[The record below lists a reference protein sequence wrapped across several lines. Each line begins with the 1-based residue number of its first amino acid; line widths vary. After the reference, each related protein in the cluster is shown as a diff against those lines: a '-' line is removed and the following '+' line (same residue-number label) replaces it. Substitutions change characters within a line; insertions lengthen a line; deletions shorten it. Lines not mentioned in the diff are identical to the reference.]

1 MENNSLTLAQAA
13 TQFLASLSPQ
23 DRETA
28 QQEVNK
34 FIRWYGMERRI
45 KGLAAQEVARYAE
58 RMDTSSANV
67 EARLG
72 PVKAFLSYAKKE
84 GLTAANLSV
93 HMRVKKRAAKRKPAR
108 GRQVDRLSLTADG
121 YEQLK
126 AELSGLQAER
136 HTIAEDIRLAAADK
150 DFRENAPLDAAKDH
164 QGLVE
169 GRIRQLE
176 AVLKSATVSTDRGDA
191 TTVALGSTVT
201 LRALPSGEEVRYTLV
216 HASEAKPAK
225 GKLSATSPTG
235 KALLG
240 RRGGEVVEVAAP
252 VGTLTY
258 RIEVIES

>member
-1 MENNSLTLAQAA
+1 MENNRLTLAQAA
-13 TQFLASLSPQ
+13 TQFLASLSHR
-23 DRETA
+23 DRDAA

-34 FIRWYGMERRI
+34 FVRWYGMERPI
-45 KGLAAQEVARYAE
+45 GSLTAQEVASYAE

-72 PVKAFLSYAKKE
+72 PVKAFLSHANKE

-93 HMRVKKRAAKRKPAR
+93 HMRVKKGAGKRKPAK
-108 GRQVDRLSLTADG
+108 GRQVERTSLTAQG

-126 AELSGLQAER
+126 AELSSLQAER
-136 HTIAEDIRLAAADK
+136 HTIAEDIRRAAADK
-150 DFRENAPLDAAKDH
+150 DFRENAPLDAAKDR
-164 QGLVE
+164 QGIVE

-176 AVLKSATVSTDRGDA
+176 AVLRSATVGTDRGNA

-216 HASEAKPAK
+216 DASEASPAK

-235 KALLG
+235 KALFG
-240 RRGGEVVEVAAP
+240 RRSGEVVEVAAP
-252 VGTLTY
+252 MGTLTY
-258 RIEVIES
+258 RIQGIES